1 MATLEIKLL
10 DKLKYNLKN
19 VTKLT
24 DEDFGKRMEI
34 LLQIK
39 LNTI

>member
-19 VTKLT
+19 VKKLT
-24 DEDFGKRMEI
+24 DEDFWKKNGNITTNKAE
-34 LLQIK
+34 
-39 LNTI
+39 